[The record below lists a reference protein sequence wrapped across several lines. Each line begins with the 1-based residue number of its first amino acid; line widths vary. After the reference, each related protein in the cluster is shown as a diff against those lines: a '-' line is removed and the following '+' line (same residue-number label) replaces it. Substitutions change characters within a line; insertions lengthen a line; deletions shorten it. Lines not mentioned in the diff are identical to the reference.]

1 MKYKNI
7 LNIALTFVVGLLFVA
22 CSQSDDESTSPSAV
36 KMQNGLYVYDIDFNC
51 PAPTYDAGT
60 TRAVTYNWQLGQTM
74 FVRFNSGS
82 SHLLGFIARTAEGWL
97 LISTGD
103 LLDTTSSGTCELY
116 YFQEANGDYY
126 FLNADTGYFEV
137 YNNGSFVKTTDI
149 KWNTASFSLSE
160 GTAVYSTTI
169 GTYSHKPS
177 SWTAEATLTPMM
189 WRMRFSGSNGTSI
202 TLPGSDNDIQYCSA
216 FNWSWSSTSSAP
228 TFTKAAKDVSLSVS
242 GGYTPYIYGEFASSG
257 SNKITVKNGNDAY
270 TRNLNA
276 SSLPAGTSGYFDIP
290 TASNY
295 SSKGWTKNV
304 DVLCE
309 VPCLNWGASVATV
322 KTWMTNNGF
331 TLWAETADWIS
342 YDPKHREEHTAYLFS
357 EGALYWAGITFNPS
371 TVTLTEIEDFVKS
384 TGATRDN
391 SSSGIRY
398 ITSDGKSTI
407 DIYDSSDTYSLSY
420 MAKTTSSNIDANAT
434 IEPNLLVPFIDGMV
448 TDWTIGSTVNT
459 FDYSVFT
466 KAGAE
471 ALTDDEIVEKI
482 YGTDP
487 YSKDDASYIFRNN
500 NTESNQFY
508 SPNTQYYLCAV
519 AKNSSGKRGP
529 VCRYLFMTS
538 TDGLPTALIS
548 NITPETT
555 KWTYN
560 ITLRNGATS
569 YYLGTSTDE
578 NRYKS
583 DWHFW
588 AYLVYKWGV
597 TGQIEAHDWAS
608 VQTTLNSG
616 TCNVITIGTWGI
628 SSNGSI
634 GNPEVAYGNVSS
646 SAPAWTQK
654 APKSTVR
661 EETIPKAD
669 LEKMMKNTRLYRV
682 TR

>member
-189 WRMRFSGSNGTSI
+189 WRMRFSGTNGTSI

-295 SSKGWTKNV
+295 SSKGWTK
-304 DVLCE
+304 
-309 VPCLNWGASVATV
+309 
-322 KTWMTNNGF
+322 
-331 TLWAETADWIS
+331 
-342 YDPKHREEHTAYLFS
+342 
-357 EGALYWAGITFNPS
+357 
-371 TVTLTEIEDFVKS
+371 
-384 TGATRDN
+384 
-391 SSSGIRY
+391 
-398 ITSDGKSTI
+398 
-407 DIYDSSDTYSLSY
+407 DSST
-420 MAKTTSSNIDANAT
+420 SNIDANAT
-434 IEPNLLVPFIDGMV
+434 VEPNLLVPFTDGMV
-448 TDWTIGSTVNT
+448 TNWKFGSTAKT
-459 FDYSVFT
+459 FYYAMYT
-466 KAGAE
+466 KSGAE
-471 ALTDDEIVEKI
+471 ALSDDELATKLYEKNAYTVAD
-482 YGTDP
+482 YGNHIFKFASTD
-487 YSKDDASYIFRNN
+487 F
-500 NTESNQFY
+500 
-508 SPNTQYYLCAV
+508 SPNTEYCLCAV
-519 AKNSSGKRGP
+519 ATNSSGKRGP
-529 VCRYLFMTS
+529 VLRSVFTTRSSNLPSAEVSDVTATS
-538 TDGLPTALIS
+538 TNQWS
-548 NITPETT
+548 CVVEM
-555 KWTYN
+555 KYN
-560 ITLRNGATS
+560 AKS
-569 YYLGTSTDE
+569 YYITAWTGESSY
-578 NRYKS
+578 NK
-583 DWHFW
+583 DWHFI
-588 AYLVYKWGV
+588 AYYLYQDIVAGEEEAIDWPGV
-597 TGQIEAHDWAS
+597 TW
-608 VQTTLNSG
+608 TLNSG
-616 TCNVITIGTWGI
+616 KCDYFTICTWGVG
-628 SSNGSI
+628 SNGSI
-634 GNPEVAYGNVSS
+634 GNPSMGYGKVSS

-669 LEKMMKNTRLYRV
+669 LEKMMKNTRFYRV
-682 TR
+682 NR

>member
-7 LNIALTFVVGLLFVA
+7 LNTALTFVVGLLFVA
-22 CSQSDDESTSPSAV
+22 CSQSDDVSTSPSAV
-36 KMQNGLYVYDIDFNC
+36 KMQNGFYVYDNIDFVC
-51 PAPTYDAGT
+51 QAPGYDAGT
-60 TRAVTYNWQLGQTM
+60 TRAVTYNWQYGQTM
-74 FVRFNSGS
+74 FARFKSGS
-82 SHLLGFIARTAEGWL
+82 TYYQGFIYRKENGWSM
-97 LISTGD
+97 IA
-103 LLDTTSSGTCELY
+103 TSDFMDMATSGTCELY

-126 FLNADTGYFEV
+126 YLNTNTGNFDI
-137 YNNGSFVKTTDI
+137 YNNGSFVKNTDI
-149 KWNTASFSLSE
+149 VWNSKSISLSE
-160 GTAVYSTTI
+160 GTAVYTSTANYSTT
-169 GTYSHKPS
+169 
-177 SWTAEATLTPMM
+177 ATSFSLETVLEPLM

-202 TLPGSDNDIQYCSA
+202 TLPGSGNDIEYCSA
-216 FNWSWSSTSSAP
+216 FNWSTSSAYFS
-228 TFTKAAKDVSLSVS
+228 TATKDVSLSVS
-242 GGYTPYIYGEFASSG
+242 GGYTPYIYGLFASTG

-276 SSLPAGTSGYFDIP
+276 SSLPVGTSGYFDIP
-290 TASNY
+290 TESNY

-331 TLWAETADWIS
+331 TLWAETTDWIS

-661 EETIPKAD
+661 EEAIPRAD
-669 LEKMMKNTRLYRV
+669 LEKIMKNTRFYRV
-682 TR
+682 NR

>member
-7 LNIALTFVVGLLFVA
+7 LNTALTFVVGLLFVA
-22 CSQSDDESTSPSAV
+22 CSQSDDVSTSPSAV
-36 KMQNGLYVYDIDFNC
+36 KMQNGFYVYDNIDFVC
-51 PAPTYDAGT
+51 QAPGYDAGT
-60 TRAVTYNWQLGQTM
+60 TRAVTYNWQYGQTM
-74 FVRFNSGS
+74 FARFKSGS
-82 SHLLGFIARTAEGWL
+82 TYYQGFIYRKENGWSM
-97 LISTGD
+97 IA
-103 LLDTTSSGTCELY
+103 TSDFMDMATSGTCELY

-126 FLNADTGYFEV
+126 YLNTNTGNFDI
-137 YNNGSFVKTTDI
+137 YNNGSFVKNTDI
-149 KWNTASFSLSE
+149 VWNSKSISLSE
-160 GTAVYSTTI
+160 GTAVYTSTANYSTT
-169 GTYSHKPS
+169 
-177 SWTAEATLTPMM
+177 ATSFSLETVLEPLM

-202 TLPGSDNDIQYCSA
+202 TLPGSGNDIEYCSA
-216 FNWSWSSTSSAP
+216 FNWSTSSAYFS
-228 TFTKAAKDVSLSVS
+228 TATKDVSLSVS
-242 GGYTPYIYGEFASSG
+242 GGYTPYIYGLFASTG

-276 SSLPAGTSGYFDIP
+276 SSLPVGTSGYFDIP

-295 SSKGWTKNV
+295 SSKGWTKK
-304 DVLCE
+304 E
-309 VPCLNWGASVATV
+309 
-322 KTWMTNNGF
+322 NGN
-331 TLWAETADWIS
+331 
-342 YDPKHREEHTAYLFS
+342 
-357 EGALYWAGITFNPS
+357 G
-371 TVTLTEIEDFVKS
+371 
-384 TGATRDN
+384 
-391 SSSGIRY
+391 
-398 ITSDGKSTI
+398 
-407 DIYDSSDTYSLSY
+407 
-420 MAKTTSSNIDANAT
+420 NIDANAT

-661 EETIPKAD
+661 EETIPKAY

>member
-189 WRMRFSGSNGTSI
+189 WRMRFSGTNGTSI

-295 SSKGWTKNV
+295 SSKGWTKK
-304 DVLCE
+304 E
-309 VPCLNWGASVATV
+309 
-322 KTWMTNNGF
+322 NGN
-331 TLWAETADWIS
+331 
-342 YDPKHREEHTAYLFS
+342 
-357 EGALYWAGITFNPS
+357 G
-371 TVTLTEIEDFVKS
+371 
-384 TGATRDN
+384 
-391 SSSGIRY
+391 
-398 ITSDGKSTI
+398 
-407 DIYDSSDTYSLSY
+407 
-420 MAKTTSSNIDANAT
+420 NIDANAT
-434 IEPNLLVPFIDGMV
+434 IVTDLLVPFTDGMV
-448 TDWTIGSTVNT
+448 TNWKFGSTAKT
-459 FDYSVFT
+459 FYYAMYT
-466 KAGAE
+466 KSGAE
-471 ALTDDEIVEKI
+471 ALSDDELATILFGKNAYTVAD
-482 YGTDP
+482 YGNHIFKFVSTD
-487 YSKDDASYIFRNN
+487 F
-500 NTESNQFY
+500 
-508 SPNTQYYLCAV
+508 SPNTEYCLCAV
-519 AKNSSGKRGP
+519 ATNSSGKRGP
-529 VCRYLFMTS
+529 VLRSVFTTRSSNLPSAEVSDVTATS
-538 TDGLPTALIS
+538 TNQWS
-548 NITPETT
+548 CVVEM
-555 KWTYN
+555 KYN
-560 ITLRNGATS
+560 AKS
-569 YYLGTSTDE
+569 YYITAWTGESSY
-578 NRYKS
+578 NK
-583 DWHFW
+583 DWHFI
-588 AYLVYKWGV
+588 AYYLYQDIVAGEEEAIDWPGV
-597 TGQIEAHDWAS
+597 TW
-608 VQTTLNSG
+608 TLNSG
-616 TCNVITIGTWGI
+616 KCDYFTICTWGVG
-628 SSNGSI
+628 SNGSI
-634 GNPEVAYGNVSS
+634 GNPSMGYGKVSS

-661 EETIPKAD
+661 EEAIPRAD

>member
-22 CSQSDDESTSPSAV
+22 CSQSDDVSTSPSAV
-36 KMQNGLYVYDIDFNC
+36 KMQNGFYVYDNIDFVC
-51 PAPTYDAGT
+51 QAPGYDAGT
-60 TRAVTYNWQLGQTM
+60 TRAVTYNWQYGQTM
-74 FVRFNSGS
+74 FARFKSGS
-82 SHLLGFIARTAEGWL
+82 TYYQGFIYRKENGWSM
-97 LISTGD
+97 IA
-103 LLDTTSSGTCELY
+103 TSDFMDMATSGTCELY

-126 FLNADTGYFEV
+126 YLNTNTGNFDI
-137 YNNGSFVKTTDI
+137 YNNGSFVKNTDI
-149 KWNTASFSLSE
+149 VWNSKSISLSE
-160 GTAVYSTTI
+160 GTAVYTSTANYSTT
-169 GTYSHKPS
+169 
-177 SWTAEATLTPMM
+177 ATSFSLETVLEPLM

-202 TLPGSDNDIQYCSA
+202 TLPGSGNDIEYCSA
-216 FNWSWSSTSSAP
+216 FNWSTSSSAYFS
-228 TFTKAAKDVSLSVS
+228 TATKDVSLSVS
-242 GGYTPYIYGEFASSG
+242 GGYTPYIYGLFASTG

-276 SSLPAGTSGYFDIP
+276 SSLPVGTSGYFDIP

-295 SSKGWTKNV
+295 SSKGWTKK
-304 DVLCE
+304 E
-309 VPCLNWGASVATV
+309 
-322 KTWMTNNGF
+322 NGN
-331 TLWAETADWIS
+331 
-342 YDPKHREEHTAYLFS
+342 
-357 EGALYWAGITFNPS
+357 G
-371 TVTLTEIEDFVKS
+371 
-384 TGATRDN
+384 
-391 SSSGIRY
+391 
-398 ITSDGKSTI
+398 
-407 DIYDSSDTYSLSY
+407 
-420 MAKTTSSNIDANAT
+420 NIDANAT

-669 LEKMMKNTRLYRV
+669 LEKMMKNIRLYRV